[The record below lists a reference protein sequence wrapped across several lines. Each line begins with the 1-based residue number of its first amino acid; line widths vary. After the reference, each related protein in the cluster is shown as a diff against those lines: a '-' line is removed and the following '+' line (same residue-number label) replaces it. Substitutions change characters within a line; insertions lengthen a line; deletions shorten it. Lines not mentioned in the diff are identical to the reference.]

1 MKHRGGV
8 HEDDVV
14 LIGDGTRL
22 VELSGIEG
30 NGFLAEHVL
39 AGGQRVTQIGDMR
52 VVRRG
57 DIDGVDARIGVEVLN
72 RFIDLLDAILLSK
85 SLSLGQRTV
94 GDARKLAAGKS
105 ERLGHL
111 VGDNAAPDHSPTKL
125 GSRKDIIG
133 EWLVLDRSERC
144 FCGCRGVEWS
154 LLGIYHMC
162 LLCHRTSCISDSSIF
177 AQTRASVRVCAYL
190 TAKRSFL
197 SRKRRIYTHIHAI
210 PRTQIRTNAN
220 RSLLRDRGLCLELK
234 RQDDPLR
241 LVAHGALQL

>member
-8 HEDDVV
+8 HEDDVALV
-14 LIGDGTRL
+14 GDGTRL

-125 GSRKDIIG
+125 GGRKDIIG
-133 EWLVLDRSERC
+133 ERLVLDRSERC
-144 FCGCRGVEWS
+144 LCGCRSVERN
-154 LLGIYHMC
+154 LFGICHMC
-162 LLCHRTSCISDSSIF
+162 LLRREKSFISDSSIF
-177 AQTRASVRVCAYL
+177 AQMRAYMHVYAYL
-190 TAKRSFL
+190 
-197 SRKRRIYTHIHAI
+197 
-210 PRTQIRTNAN
+210 
-220 RSLLRDRGLCLELK
+220 
-234 RQDDPLR
+234 
-241 LVAHGALQL
+241 GA

>member
-1 MKHRGGV
+1 
-8 HEDDVV
+8 
-14 LIGDGTRL
+14 
-22 VELSGIEG
+22 
-30 NGFLAEHVL
+30 
-39 AGGQRVTQIGDMR
+39 MR

-72 RFIDLLDAILLSK
+72 RFIDLLDAILLGK

-162 LLCHRTSCISDSSIF
+162 LLNHGASCNSAVFIF
-177 AQTRASVRVCAYL
+177 AQIRACMLVFAYL
-190 TAKRSFL
+190 FALQSLFSHSLHMFARVHAV
-197 SRKRRIYTHIHAI
+197 SRNSMRVNAHA
-210 PRTQIRTNAN
+210 TIRLKHKGAGHQNP
-220 RSLLRDRGLCLELK
+220 K
-234 RQDDPLR
+234 RQSRP
-241 LVAHGALQL
+241 